1 VQQGNTQ
8 GNIWQYYPVCLR
20 VQLRQPA
27 LTVPRTDFLLLYPLC
42 QLIVCAL
49 LGIQGQTLFNLTPTS
64 IDLIP
69 ARYVLQERTKASL
82 EVLRALRVLLAKRPW
97 LEALP
102 RAIVVTS

>member
-1 VQQGNTQ
+1 MKRQKRNLIRIIQQINT
-8 GNIWQYYPVCLR
+8 N
-20 VQLRQPA
+20 
-27 LTVPRTDFLLLYPLC
+27 
-42 QLIVCAL
+42 
-49 LGIQGQTLFNLTPTS
+49 S

-82 EVLRALRVLLAKRPW
+82 EVLRALRVLLAKRPC